1 MTNSQRSAGATRRG
15 EHRVGHDDELAWC
28 GGGVGGGATGASG
41 FGGDGGAGS
50 GGEGADGSG
59 GASGA
64 SGLGGIGGIGGIGCI
79 GGIGG
84 IGGSGAQGASR
95 EEAPSR
101 WAPAADPCP
110 HPASRRREQYS
121 FSPARSPPPRPCRP
135 RRRPSRRAPGQTRP
149 IVASGWPT
157 WRRAR
162 CCGRGQRLDRCQ
174 PWEISSSQSSSVKF
188 PVKKTRTL
196 DQPSRASL
204 EASTASH
211 V

>member
-1 MTNSQRSAGATRRG
+1 MTNSQRSSGATRRG

-28 GGGVGGGATGASG
+28 GGGVGGGRRGRRGLEATGVPAL
-41 FGGDGGAGS
+41 GAKG
-50 GGEGADGSG
+50 
-59 GASGA
+59 
-64 SGLGGIGGIGGIGCI
+64 
-79 GGIGG
+79 
-84 IGGSGAQGASR
+84 
-95 EEAPSR
+95 PT
-101 WAPAADPCP
+101 APAVR
-110 HPASRRREQYS
+110 PARPGSEASEASDASDASEASEASEGQRRGRAGRRRRLVGRLQRTR
-121 FSPARSPPPRPCRP
+121 ARTLRPGDASIIPFLGPIPPPRPCRP

-162 CCGRGQRLDRCQ
+162 CCGRGQ
-174 PWEISSSQSSSVKF
+174 SSIAVNPGNFFQSSSVKF